1 MITGILIGLF
11 VAFCLAVVLI
21 FMFFEYT
28 AYCWS
33 NQYKEKTFKG
43 FVNYVWRSL
52 CG

>member
-1 MITGILIGLF
+1 MITGIVIGLF
-11 VAFCLAVVLI
+11 VAVVIGVVLV
-21 FMFFEYT
+21 FLGFEYT

-43 FVNYVWRSL
+43 FLNFVWRSL